1 MYSIDINLLKERPEL
16 GGGAATPT
24 VASGGSNIPII
35 LGGVVAVLFIGLVL
49 AGSAA
54 VSFWVQ
60 QLALQEQEVEDQ
72 LAALSPDLQKMDEL
86 KKEQQQI
93 TAETQAL
100 ATAFN
105 QIRPW
110 SAVLMDLGAKTPGGM
125 QIIKIS
131 QSPTGNE
138 LVIDGR
144 ASSFNDVN
152 DFVLLLQNQSAFI
165 DGPATK
171 LAKADRAGSDEDG
184 PSGINF
190 SLNTA
195 ISTIPASELLE
206 ELEANGAE
214 GLAARINFLKEQG
227 VVKQ

>member
-16 GGGAATPT
+16 GGGATPT
-24 VASGGSNIPII
+24 VTSGGSNIPII
-35 LGGVVAVLFIGLVL
+35 LGGVAALFFIGLVL
-49 AGSAA
+49 LGSAA

-60 QLALQEQEVEDQ
+60 QLALKEQEVEDQ
-72 LAALSPDLQKMDEL
+72 LAAIAPDLQKMDEL

-93 TAETQAL
+93 TAETQAF
-100 ATAFN
+100 AKAFN
-105 QIRPW
+105 EIKPW
-110 SAVLMDLGAKTPGGM
+110 SAVLTDLGAKTPTGM

-144 ASSFNDVN
+144 AASFNDVN

-171 LAKADRAGSDEDG
+171 LATASRAGSGEDA
-184 PSGINF
+184 PSEVNF

-195 ISTIPASELLE
+195 ISTIPASELIE

-214 GLAARINFLKEQG
+214 GLVSRINFLKEQG